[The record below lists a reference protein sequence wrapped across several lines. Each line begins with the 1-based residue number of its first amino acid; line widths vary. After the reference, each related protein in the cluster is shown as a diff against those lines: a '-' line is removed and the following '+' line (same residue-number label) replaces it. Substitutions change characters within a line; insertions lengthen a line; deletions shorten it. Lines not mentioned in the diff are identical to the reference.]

1 MPNNTSSSF
10 CFTTVVNGRSVMQFS
25 VGVILVAISLMQQP
39 PIRSQ
44 PKTIKKSSILWPR
57 CPPRWQHYIVVTHTK
72 NSENVNISPLHTVL
86 KLQNHS
92 EYYSIGGSRHPIKVR
107 LRTLIRSLLTICCLS
122 SISSCFSTSSI
133 YVWRKGSV
141 SALKSLRNTPRRKD
155 IKVYICGG
163 YGTVRWMD
171 GWMNQTEPNQ
181 KKKKNENAN
190 KQEMERR
197 YGEKTI
203 QSFGLICVEVCVEVS
218 VVFYRRR
225 LRVGRRKKSTVIIHH
240 LTVCVVSL
248 ILAWARQFTRLSF
261 NNTEVAL
268 T

>member
-1 MPNNTSSSF
+1 M
-10 CFTTVVNGRSVMQFS
+10 TTLHIG
-25 VGVILVAISLMQQP
+25 
-39 PIRSQ
+39 
-44 PKTIKKSSILWPR
+44 
-57 CPPRWQHYIVVTHTK
+57 THTK

-86 KLQNHS
+86 RLQNHS
-92 EYYSIGGSRHPIKVR
+92 EYYSIGGWRHPIKVR

-155 IKVYICGG
+155 IKVYMCGLWD
-163 YGTVRWMD
+163 RSLD
-171 GWMNQTEPNQ
+171 GWMDESNRTKSTE
-181 KKKKNENAN
+181 KKKRKCKQTRNGTTLWRKNHPVPLLN
-190 KQEMERR
+190 MCR
-197 YGEKTI
+197 
-203 QSFGLICVEVCVEVS
+203 GLCISKCCILQTTATSRTTE
-218 VVFYRRR
+218 
-225 LRVGRRKKSTVIIHH
+225 KSTVIIHH